1 MTHLVNCT
9 LRFLDGGGAAK
20 LNHVLE
26 NSSEMLDASP
36 CSDDVRPPPPPGLD
50 ASSVVGEMVN
60 FLGRA
65 LCVVAVA
72 VCLG

>member
-1 MTHLVNCT
+1 MNCT

-20 LNHVLE
+20 LNQVLE
-26 NSSEMLDASP
+26 NSSEILDASP
-36 CSDDVRPPPPPGLD
+36 CNDDVRPPPPGLG

-65 LCVVAVA
+65 LLCVVAVF
-72 VCLG
+72 LG